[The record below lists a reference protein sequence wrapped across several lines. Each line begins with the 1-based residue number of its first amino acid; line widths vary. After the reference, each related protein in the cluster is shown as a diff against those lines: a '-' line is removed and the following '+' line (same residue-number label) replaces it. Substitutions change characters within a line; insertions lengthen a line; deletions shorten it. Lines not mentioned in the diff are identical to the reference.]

1 MEFIKQY
8 LTFEE
13 YRKLGGT
20 LEQMPFN
27 ILEFKAQKEID
38 KYTFNRLINLE
49 EYSNEV
55 KVCVFDL
62 MNIVSNYTKII
73 NNTGISSES
82 TDGYSVNYGA
92 VSKDNVKSYN
102 ADIKNCI
109 KRYLVNC
116 KLEDNTPYMY
126 CGVE

>member
-1 MEFIKQY
+1 MEFKKQY

-13 YRKLGGT
+13 YRELGGT
-20 LEQMPFN
+20 LEQMPFS

-38 KYTFNRLINLE
+38 KYTFNRLLDLE

-55 KVCVFDL
+55 KVCIFDL
-62 MNIVSNYTKII
+62 MNIVSSYTKII

-82 TDGYSVNYGA
+82 TDGYSISYGN
-92 VSKDNVKSYN
+92 VSKDNIKSYN
-102 ADIKNCI
+102 ADVKTCI
-109 KRYLVNC
+109 ERYLVNC
-116 KLEDNTPYMY
+116 KLEDGTPYMY

>member
-1 MEFIKQY
+1 MEFKKQY

-13 YRKLGGT
+13 YRELGGT

-38 KYTFNRLINLE
+38 KYTFNRLLDLE

-62 MNIVSNYTKII
+62 MNIISNYTKII
-73 NNTGISSES
+73 DNTGIASES
-82 TDGYSVNYGA
+82 TDGYSVSYGN
-92 VSKDNVKSYN
+92 VSSENVKSYN
-102 ADIKNCI
+102 ADIRNCI
-109 KRYLVNC
+109 QRYLINC
-116 KLEDNTPYMY
+116 KLENGTPYMY
-126 CGVE
+126 CGVV

>member
-1 MEFIKQY
+1 MEFEKHY

-38 KYTFNRLINLE
+38 KYTFNRIKDLE

-55 KVCVFDL
+55 KVCTFDL
-62 MNIVSNYTKII
+62 MNIIESYTRMI
-73 NNTGISSES
+73 NNTGVSSES
-82 TDGYSVNYGA
+82 TDGYSVTYGN
-92 VSKDNVKSYN
+92 VSSENTKSYN
-102 ADIKNCI
+102 SDVYNCI
-109 KRYLVNC
+109 KRYLINC
-116 KLEDNTPYMY
+116 KLEDNTPYLY
-126 CGVE
+126 KGVE